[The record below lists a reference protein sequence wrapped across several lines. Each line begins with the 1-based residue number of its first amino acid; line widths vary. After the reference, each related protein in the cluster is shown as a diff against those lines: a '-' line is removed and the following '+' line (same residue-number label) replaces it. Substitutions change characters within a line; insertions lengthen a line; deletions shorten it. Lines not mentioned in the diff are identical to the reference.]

1 MYTDACS
8 CLWQF
13 HWQRLIAKLS
23 EFRALPQR
31 TSLPHAGAKNSFIN
45 VLLYIIYIYLFR
57 HKYLDVDIVL
67 HLVLYQFIFIHI
79 LCHSRDS
86 RARGDEH
93 ADAHDSWHATSMRWI
108 NSRNQ
113 RKMAIEKWM

>member
-1 MYTDACS
+1 VHRRIWCQYGVRQVTIGIFGVMYTDACS

-45 VLLYIIYIYLFR
+45 VLLYIY
-57 HKYLDVDIVL
+57 
-67 HLVLYQFIFIHI
+67 IFI
-79 LCHSRDS
+79 
-86 RARGDEH
+86 
-93 ADAHDSWHATSMRWI
+93 
-108 NSRNQ
+108 
-113 RKMAIEKWM
+113 